1 MCSEVDIYLLNR
13 FGAGA
18 PTRVPHHLHVAPRI
32 EIFKRRSAWRWVV
45 GAAARLFGRWRT
57 ADTHATAN

>member
-13 FGAGA
+13 FGADA
-18 PTRVPHHLHVAPRI
+18 PARVPHRLHVAPRT
-32 EIFKRRSAWRWVV
+32 EGFNRRSAWRRVV